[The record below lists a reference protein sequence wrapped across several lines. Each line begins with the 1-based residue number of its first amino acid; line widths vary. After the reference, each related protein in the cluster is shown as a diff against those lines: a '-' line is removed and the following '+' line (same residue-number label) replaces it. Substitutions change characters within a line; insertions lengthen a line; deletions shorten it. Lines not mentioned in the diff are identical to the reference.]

1 VIRSSMPIGWR
12 ACAATNSGL
21 HGGRPLGF
29 GLGTPRAPAQMR
41 GDLGVPGRAV
51 VALDLD
57 GGAIG
62 YAKGGRRLVE
72 RARAAVTDP
81 LVIAGEASH
90 P

>member
-1 VIRSSMPIGWR
+1 MPIGWR

-29 GLGTPRAPAQMR
+29 GLGTPRAPA
-41 GDLGVPGRAV
+41 LGVPGRAV

>member
-1 VIRSSMPIGWR
+1 
-12 ACAATNSGL
+12 
-21 HGGRPLGF
+21 
-29 GLGTPRAPAQMR
+29 MR